1 MTLPVDTPRQRHRHV
16 PAAPMT
22 TVHDSIAALVE
33 QEGWRAEGDAARV
46 HYDGGGDRFAVEF
59 YANAERVLYWTV
71 PSANPMRPPPQPPLF
86 PASRSPTRSGGASA
100 RTSTPPASTPTWS
113 VARSDLASGLATS
126 LSPPVPSPFVSLYP
140 LITRSSA
147 RYRRFPP
154 ICFGSKETYLPHDTI
169 WNDNE

>member
-1 MTLPVDTPRQRHRHV
+1 MPA
-16 PAAPMT
+16 AAPMT

-33 QEGWRAEGDAARV
+33 QEGWRAEEGDAARV

-71 PSANPMRPPPQPPLF
+71 PSAESDATAATAAPVPREQVPDPL
-86 PASRSPTRSGGASA
+86 RRRIRG
-100 RTSTPPASTPTWS
+100 TSTPPASTPTWS